1 MPTADS
7 LSTDARVRD
16 AIATQSII
24 KARAA
29 VAHSQIPPYNLDELI
44 GQGTFGKLYRAS
56 RIKTEK
62 VIAVKVICLAKHIGK
77 SSGKTN
83 TAEELRREIHKLRNI
98 RKVIKKHNSQDG
110 DESEEEEEDLHV
122 NAILDTYLVDES
134 IWIISDFCSGG
145 SVATLMK
152 PTGTGLPE
160 RWIVPIMRETA
171 EALSWVHEQGV
182 VHRDIKAANVLI
194 EEKGNVK
201 LCDFGIADIM
211 EKKCDKDAITSG
223 TRQWMAPEMFRPN
236 TTHGP
241 EIDIWAFGCLVYEVA
256 TGRPPRAFN
265 EVSVSDFASSLRSS
279 VIKNN
284 CPRLVGQ
291 QYSYDL
297 KDLVEVCLV
306 EDPKERPSIQQV
318 KNHGYLYD
326 TESFYPA
333 SDLELLVEEYQLWE
347 KRGSA
352 RMSQHSTPDSDR
364 HMSYRY
370 WDDEYSED
378 LVFDSSASVT
388 SVDSGGSPD
397 PSTHGSAEFDKN
409 ERRDFRR
416 NAVKLNLPPL
426 ELANALYSPGK
437 PSPTAAS
444 KPNTALLSAFDIPQ
458 HNMKRVSHVS
468 NVTVYLP
475 GPPESLP
482 ATPSDDEY
490 AGGLDILDLYGSN
503 EDMDGECDRM
513 IQWVSEQSPYRDGW
527 EDGGMF

>member
-1 MPTADS
+1 M
-7 LSTDARVRD
+7 RD
-16 AIATQSII
+16 AIATQSVI

-29 VAHSQIPPYNLDELI
+29 VAHTQIPPYNLDEFI
-44 GQGTFGKLYRAS
+44 GEGSFGKLYRAS

-62 VIAVKVICLAKHIGK
+62 VIAVKIVNLAKHAG
-77 SSGKTN
+77 SSSAKTS
-83 TAEELRREIHKLRNI
+83 TAEELRKEIHELRRI
-98 RKVIKKHNSQDG
+98 RKVTTKE
-110 DESEEEEEDLHV
+110 DEYGYEIEEEEEDSNI

-134 IWIISDFCSGG
+134 IWIVSDFCSGG

-152 PTGTGLPE
+152 PTSTGLPE
-160 RWIVPIMRETA
+160 RWIVPIIRETA

-194 EEKGNVK
+194 QENGNVK

-211 EKKCDKDAITSG
+211 EKKLDKEAITAG

-256 TGRPPRAFN
+256 TGRPPRAVN
-265 EVSVSDFASSLRSS
+265 ETTVSDFASSLRDSVVKSS
-279 VIKNN
+279 

-318 KNHGYLYD
+318 KSHGYLHG
-326 TESFYPA
+326 TEAFYPA
-333 SDLELLVEEYQLWE
+333 SDLEQLVEEYQLWE

-352 RMSQHSTPDSDR
+352 RLSQYSKSDTDR

-370 WDDEYSED
+370 WDDEYAEE
-378 LVFDSSASVT
+378 LVFDSST
-388 SVDSGGSPD
+388 SVSSEEGGSPD
-397 PSTHGSAEFDKN
+397 PSSHGTSEFDKN

-426 ELANALYSPGK
+426 HLANALYSPGR
-437 PSPTAAS
+437 PSPKGS
-444 KPNTALLSAFDIPQ
+444 KPPSALRSAFDLPKD
-458 HNMKRVSHVS
+458 HKKRVSS
-468 NVTVYLP
+468 IYMP
-475 GPPESLP
+475 GAPESLP
-482 ATPSDDEY
+482 ATPSDEEY
-490 AGGLDILDLYGSN
+490 AGGLDILDMYGSH
-503 EDMDGECDRM
+503 EDMDVECDRM

-527 EDGGMF
+527 ENEGMF